1 VLYPERAPLRTFTL
15 TTDPVHTV
23 HVQEWGN
30 PEGIPVALLHGGPG
44 SGSSILL
51 RRAINP
57 NVFRVISPD
66 QRGAGSSSPHGD
78 IQNNSTPDLV
88 ADMERIRLQLGI
100 DRWLLVGGSWGATLA
115 LATALAHPES
125 VSGLVLRAS
134 FLARQQDIDGFF
146 SGAPA
151 VLLDGWRRLPELD
164 QDAALEIVQAWFAWE
179 HSKSGDTRTPA
190 ALQGAELQGAELQG
204 AALSAMHCRYRIQS
218 HYLRNGC
225 WLQDPPLLDR
235 LESLSHL
242 RIALL
247 HGAEDRVCPLQG
259 AIELRSK
266 LSNSTLTVVPGAGH
280 DPTHPNMVRAMV
292 QTLDN
297 IAQRC

>member
-1 VLYPERAPLRTFTL
+1 MRPSA
-15 TTDPVHTV
+15 H
-23 HVQEWGN
+23 
-30 PEGIPVALLHGGPG
+30 
-44 SGSSILL
+44 
-51 RRAINP
+51 
-57 NVFRVISPD
+57 RV
-66 QRGAGSSSPHGD
+66 
-78 IQNNSTPDLV
+78 
-88 ADMERIRLQLGI
+88 
-100 DRWLLVGGSWGATLA
+100 
-115 LATALAHPES
+115 
-125 VSGLVLRAS
+125 RAS
-134 FLARQQDIDGFF
+134 TVNSAALGGAVPDGPLCNRPISQDGFF

-151 VLLDGWRRLPELD
+151 LLLDGWRRLPELD
-164 QDAALEIVQAWFAWE
+164 QDAALEIVQTWFAWE

-190 ALQGAELQGAELQG
+190 ALQG

-266 LSNSTLTVVPGAGH
+266 LSNSTLTVVPDAGR